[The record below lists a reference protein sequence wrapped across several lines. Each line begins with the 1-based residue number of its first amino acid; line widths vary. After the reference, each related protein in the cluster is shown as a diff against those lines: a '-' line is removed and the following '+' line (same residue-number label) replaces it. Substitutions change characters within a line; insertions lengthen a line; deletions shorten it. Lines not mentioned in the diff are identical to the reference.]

1 MATPPP
7 NVPPPP
13 NSLPGE
19 LGRVFTQYVRG
30 KLLVCAL
37 LWAMY
42 ALGFA
47 LLGVPG
53 WWVFSF
59 LCGIFNL
66 VPIFGPPVAILFTVL
81 VTWSARGDGIAL
93 AVLGIFAGVQSFE
106 SFYLAPRILG
116 RRLNVSP
123 WAVLIGVTAG
133 GALFG
138 FMGLLVAVPVLA
150 CVLVIWRL
158 LSHRWAA

>member
-1 MATPPP
+1 MVPPP
-7 NVPPPP
+7 PDVPPP
-13 NSLPGE
+13 NSLLRE

-30 KLLVCAL
+30 KLLVSAV

-42 ALGFA
+42 APGFA
-47 LLGVPG
+47 LMRVPG
-53 WWVFSF
+53 WWFFSF

-81 VTWSARGDGIAL
+81 VTWSARGDGAAL
-93 AVLGIFAGVQSFE
+93 GILGIFAGVQSFE
-106 SFYLAPRILG
+106 SFYLTPRILG

-123 WAVLIGVTAG
+123 WAVLIGVTVG

-138 FMGLLVAVPVLA
+138 FLGLLVAVPVLA
-150 CVLVIWRL
+150 CVLVVWRFL
-158 LSHRWAA
+158 AHRWAA